1 VHVVGGQLACEPELL
16 SIWWQN
22 GVLQNRNL
30 YVIDGQVAVV
40 TYYHRTQSQWNK
52 PKVVACFLLNTVGQ
66 IVAAY
71 LLYVRL
77 LQALL
82 QSALAKP
89 MSASVTDYL

>member
-22 GVLQNRNL
+22 GVLQDRNL
-30 YVIDGQVAVV
+30 YVIDGEVAVV
-40 TYYHRTQSQWNK
+40 TYHHRTQSQWNK
-52 PKVVACFLLNTVGQ
+52 PEVAACFLLNAVGQ

-82 QSALAKP
+82 QSALP
-89 MSASVTDYL
+89 NLCSPQ

>member
-1 VHVVGGQLACEPELL
+1 
-16 SIWWQN
+16 
-22 GVLQNRNL
+22 
-30 YVIDGQVAVV
+30 
-40 TYYHRTQSQWNK
+40 
-52 PKVVACFLLNTVGQ
+52 VVACFLLNTVGQ

-71 LLYVRL
+71 LLYVQL